1 MERVLLSFRELF
13 PFFSDH
19 FSLLLDATALGGD
32 FGLSCFPSSSLQ
44 VPAGAALSWVKRRKC
59 LSRITL
65 CIWRVEEV
73 HVGMGVILT
82 GV

>member
-1 MERVLLSFRELF
+1 MERVLPSFRELF

-19 FSLLLDATALGGD
+19 FSLLLGATALGGD
-32 FGLSCFPSSSLQ
+32 FGLPCLPSSLQ
-44 VPAGAALSWVKRRKC
+44 VPAGAALIWVKRRKC
-59 LSRITL
+59 LSRLTL

>member
-1 MERVLLSFRELF
+1 MERVLPSFRELF

-19 FSLLLDATALGGD
+19 FSLLLGATALGGD
-32 FGLSCFPSSSLQ
+32 FGLPCLPSSLQ
-44 VPAGAALSWVKRRKC
+44 VPAGAALIWVKRRKC

>member
-1 MERVLLSFRELF
+1 MERVLPSFRELF

-19 FSLLLDATALGGD
+19 FSLLLGATALGGD

-65 CIWRVEEV
+65 CVWRVEEV
-73 HVGMGVILT
+73 HVGMRVILT

>member
-1 MERVLLSFRELF
+1 MERVLPSFRELF

-19 FSLLLDATALGGD
+19 FSLLLGATALGGD
-32 FGLSCFPSSSLQ
+32 FGLPCLPSSLQ

-65 CIWRVEEV
+65 CVRRVEEV
-73 HVGMGVILT
+73 HVGMRVILT

>member
-1 MERVLLSFRELF
+1 MERVLPSFRELF

-19 FSLLLDATALGGD
+19 FSLLLGAT
-32 FGLSCFPSSSLQ
+32 
-44 VPAGAALSWVKRRKC
+44 ALSWVKRRKC